1 VSVVLAPL
9 LAAAAV
15 LLGAAAGAPPPV
27 RIQRLATK
35 RRRAAAPRRVGLAA
49 AADRLLSGMGC
60 RLRAAAG
67 RPPHPALDRRWGVAG
82 LSVFV
87 ASVSPALAVLM
98 AAALLSVPAVVARRE
113 ERRTTAAIRS
123 ALPDAVDLV
132 RLGID
137 AGLTPSL
144 ALAEAAPRIP
154 PPLGP
159 ELEQALNETTSGRP
173 LAEALGDVAHDLGE
187 PVRPLTTALVATER
201 DGAPLAP
208 TLERL
213 ALEVRRDRRRRAE
226 EAARRLPVKLL
237 FPLVLCT
244 LPAFALLT
252 LVPLVAGVLSS
263 LRL

>member
-1 VSVVLAPL
+1 MSAVLAPV
-9 LAAAAV
+9 LAAVAV
-15 LLGAAAGAPPPV
+15 LLSAAAGTPPPV
-27 RIQRLATK
+27 RIHRLAA
-35 RRRAAAPRRVGLAA
+35 RRRSAGPPRLGLVATG
-49 AADRLLSGMGC
+49 DRLLSAVGR
-60 RLRAAAG
+60 RLRAGAG
-67 RPPHPALDRRWGVAG
+67 RPALPALDRRWGVAG
-82 LSVFV
+82 LALAVG
-87 ASVSPALAVLM
+87 SVSPGLAAVG
-98 AAALLSVPAVVARRE
+98 AAALLVLPTVAARRE
-113 ERRTTAAIRS
+113 ERRTTAAVRS
-123 ALPDAVDLV
+123 ALPEAVDLI

-137 AGLTPSL
+137 AGLTPNL
-144 ALAEAAPRIP
+144 ALAEAAPWTP

-159 ELEQALNETTSGRP
+159 ALDRALDQAASGRP
-173 LAEALGDVAHDLGE
+173 LADALGGLAHDLGE
-187 PVRPLTTALVATER
+187 PVRPLTAALVATER

-263 LRL
+263 MRL